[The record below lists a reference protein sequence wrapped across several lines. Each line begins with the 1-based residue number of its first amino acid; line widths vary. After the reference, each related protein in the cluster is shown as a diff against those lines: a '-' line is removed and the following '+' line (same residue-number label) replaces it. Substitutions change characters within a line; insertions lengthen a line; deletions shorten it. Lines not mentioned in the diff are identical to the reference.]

1 MHNNRKILVD
11 NLSINQILDINS
23 DTFRRIPT
31 TDPLLSSISPNLKSD
46 IPFTNRN
53 LNEIDDNDKNAFFN
67 QKKVFADEVTK
78 VMSNGFLF
86 NDNNQHVIANFQEL
100 VNNTFNDKIREYKED
115 NALPEDSIYFIYKG
129 GSAMKM
135 LFEKY
140 KNQLKG
146 NYRNML
152 KFDDFFERSDADYS
166 ICIDKNLGERIYNQI
181 LCDMNSIT
189 NHILTEIQKLLST
202 NLEIY
207 CPINNVTD
215 EQLRELLEKCNE
227 TLNEKRSE
235 LRDIG
240 TEIDEFIGIGFN
252 DKQIFPQGRI
262 PILDESRVH
271 SFKQADGHDYD
282 LSEPPA
288 TKSIKLKNFMEN
300 GEIEIIRKNFII
312 KVDYQGNINVP
323 IPAITYLNK
332 DPINPNGIYYY
343 LNETN
348 KFSRNGSNITEFN
361 LHRLKINTILY
372 YRTTNGKFGFLSCP
386 SELIDVS
393 ISTYKNWNSD
403 GLVFSEIIQQ
413 YNYIDRFNFYS
424 YSLYGFIDDLMK
436 GVFKESSTP
445 YPWDLGP
452 KYEKKIKRLII
463 LLFIY
468 LYENFKNV
476 GKICRAIT
484 ISFENQNFTIDSLLI
499 KDLELINKNGNK
511 LNVFEDKIL
520 SKFYNYMTELK
531 SNMSSYIKS
540 KDIEMNNNYKI
551 FLGYFEIM
559 FWLDDDNT
567 PVDSKP
573 NYLEMLNKYLK
584 YKSKYLSLKKLMI
597 K

>member
-11 NLSINQILDINS
+11 NLTISQILERNL
-23 DTFRRIPT
+23 DTFRRSPT
-31 TDPLLSSISPNLKSD
+31 TDLLMSSISPNLKSD

-53 LNEIDDNDKNAFFN
+53 LNEIDDNDKNAFFY

-100 VNNTFNDKIREYKED
+100 VNNTFNDKIREYKEA

-146 NYRNML
+146 NYRHIL

-166 ICIDKNLGERIYNQI
+166 IYIDKSLGERKYNQI

-189 NHILTEIQKLLST
+189 NHILTEIQKLLSA

-215 EQLRELLEKCNE
+215 KQLRELLEKCNE
-227 TLNEKRSE
+227 TLNEKRIE
-235 LRDIG
+235 LLDIG
-240 TEIDEFIGIGFN
+240 AEIDKFIGIGFN
-252 DKQIFPQGRI
+252 DKQIFPQRRI

-271 SFKQADGHDYD
+271 SFKQAVGRDYD

-288 TKSIKLKNFMEN
+288 TKSIKLKSFMEN

-348 KFSRNGSNITEFN
+348 KFSRNGTNITEFN

-372 YRTTNGKFGFLSCP
+372 YRTNNGQFGFLSCP

-403 GLVFSEIIQQ
+403 GLVFSDIIQQ
-413 YNYIDRFNFYS
+413 YNYINRFSFYS

-436 GVFKESSTP
+436 GIFKESL

-452 KYEKKIKRLII
+452 KYEKKVKRLII

-476 GKICRAIT
+476 GQICRTIP
-484 ISFENQNFTIDSLLI
+484 ISFENQYFTIDSLVMQNLTLI
-499 KDLELINKNGNK
+499 KKDGNK
-511 LNVFEDKIL
+511 LNVFEDRIL
-520 SKFYNYMTELK
+520 SKFYNYMEELK
-531 SNMSSYIKS
+531 SKMPLFTM
-540 KDIEMNNNYKI
+540 IEINKNYKI
-551 FLGYFEIM
+551 FLEYFEIL
-559 FWLDDDNT
+559 FWLDNDNT
-567 PVDSKP
+567 PVDSES